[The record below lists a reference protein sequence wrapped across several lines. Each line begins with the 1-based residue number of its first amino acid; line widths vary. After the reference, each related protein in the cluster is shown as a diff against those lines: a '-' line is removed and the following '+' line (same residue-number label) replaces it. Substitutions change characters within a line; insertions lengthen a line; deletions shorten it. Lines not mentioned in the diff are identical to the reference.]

1 MCQCKGPWLM
11 AGVCVCVC
19 VEQADPE
26 RYYEHAEQV
35 TPDDRPLDYVR
46 LKVCKCLRVGTS
58 R

>member
-1 MCQCKGPWLM
+1 M

-46 LKVCKCLRVGTS
+46 LKVCKCLRVGIS